1 MNIHQM
7 NSGANIVASQDKAI
21 EKFIKAQK
29 RGDSFSNTTHWGG
42 ARTGFSQYGSV
53 RQSESNVQA
62 SSSNAITKFGEMT
75 GGFGF
80 LNQVGREPSREKTP
94 YQGSRRPRPDKIN
107 TKLDQYA
114 SGHKTVIGL
123 KLEKGDQ
130 GLENLD
136 VQHVLPPYE

>member
-1 MNIHQM
+1 
-7 NSGANIVASQDKAI
+7 
-21 EKFIKAQK
+21 
-29 RGDSFSNTTHWGG
+29 
-42 ARTGFSQYGSV
+42 
-53 RQSESNVQA
+53 
-62 SSSNAITKFGEMT
+62 MT

-94 YQGSRRPRPDKIN
+94 YQGSRPRPDKIN

-114 SGHKTVIGL
+114 RGHKTVIGL
-123 KLEKGDQ
+123 KIEKTGDQ